1 MLKKI
6 ALFSGWLI
14 VLSLSLLFCF
24 TLGLW
29 QDWSTPVILL
39 LWILILLLSLIL
51 MSTAQG
57 IQSVIKSNKNY
68 RWMDK
73 YRLSHRDY
81 LLWNRWKQGAAAI
94 KKIRQRRSRI
104 PWYMLVGERCG
115 KSTLLANLDVP
126 RFFYDNEDIV
136 TRPTRILNWW
146 FFSNLAVLD
155 ISSNFISDKSRL
167 RKAWG
172 RIVHWCLRLPAPAGV
187 IIAIPLSEI
196 MSGDFNVL
204 RATARRQR
212 IMIEPL
218 LRHYGVNLPLYVM
231 ITQCDSF
238 PGFSLWQ
245 QQLSPKQCEQML
257 GHIWN
262 IPICIDGEDEYILQP
277 LFNKLHHGLS
287 QVRLSMAKP
296 AHLSSGD
303 YSELIDFPERFVLLE
318 PTLRYMLAALCEPN
332 VWFSHATLGG
342 IWFSTANAKTNY
354 QNRRV
359 SVFIHE
365 LLTQHLVSLS
375 NVRQRVHWYQKKH
388 FKILINSIFFLC
400 ILWLVISAEQSLAR
414 LQPDLLKLSP
424 DALTEFIIQDE
435 RHSLTSIRYLP
446 FLPLFRQKLQVA
458 EFQLSKNTSSPR
470 NAQKQLGEY
479 FNNTISAEPQQQ
491 RKNII
496 KLAETLLTWEKMREG
511 AKLDELAQR
520 PSVPDAL
527 QQRSYIV
534 ELSTLTKLALERYYM
549 QQPDGY
555 DWEHEARQTLEKLVT
570 HDSLLNWLTVSDPA
584 LSPLYASEFWSRL
597 PDTVT
602 LSGIWTNKGESQIK
616 KWMTLIE
623 RATGKTQPLFQLLRE
638 HWSLLRQNAWQDYI
652 SDITTHTLSVA
663 TSEMSGE
670 ELLAISQN
678 RSPSMLFLTRVNK
691 ELNNITT
698 EQTQPWL
705 STLRLA
711 QRLVFA
717 DQASAFFSRTA
728 EANKHVRQSFA
739 KWLNQS
745 QTTSLSGSLQSSER
759 VWHKWLDIRDKAV
772 NEAITYNRT
781 GRLLTRGLFSTS
793 GEENKDIPLAAL
805 LPVLTE
811 LQVSVSH
818 ENHDPGIMNIWSLY
832 QDDGWRLLGN
842 AMAQSACWLDSKWK
856 HMVIW
861 PLGQKA
867 EQRTYE
873 EQQALKKELI
883 TAFIQGPGRELLSP
897 DLQGLKAASYA
908 DLVVPLNNDFL
919 RLVQKELPAEV
930 FHDFPDRVSTH
941 DDDQLAILQRQL
953 TVLDEKQSILGKN
966 IQKIDVTSLPATVPE
981 GAQILPTGTN
991 LLLNCNDNE
1000 QNLTNLNFAEK
1011 APFVWRPGQCNK
1023 VSLTVKFPDFKIH
1036 YQLNGDD
1043 AWPKFISL
1051 FMSGEHLFKS
1061 TDFGNDSDLLNQ
1073 LGIHKILVRYTFSD
1087 IQKLE
1092 SVWQDWRQNV
1102 EQIDSVN
1109 ENINRINARIQ
1120 QQKSAEISSSPLSE
1134 LPVNIAQ
1141 CK

>member
-1 MLKKI
+1 MFKKI
-6 ALFSGWLI
+6 VLFSCWLI
-14 VLSLSLLFCF
+14 VISFSLLFCF

-29 QDWSTPVILL
+29 QNWSTPVILL
-39 LWILILLLSLIL
+39 LWILILLLSLL
-51 MSTAQG
+51 LLNTAQG
-57 IQSVIKSNKNY
+57 VQSCIKRNKNH
-68 RWMDK
+68 RWLNK

-81 LLWNRWKQGAAAI
+81 LLWNRWKQGAAEI
-94 KKIRQRRSRI
+94 KKNRQRRSKI
-104 PWYMLVGERCG
+104 PWYMLVGEQCG
-115 KSTLLANLDVP
+115 KSTLLANSDVP

-172 RIVHWCLRLPAPAGV
+172 KIVHWCLRLPAPAGV
-187 IIAIPLSEI
+187 VIAIPLSEI

-204 RATARRQR
+204 HATARRQR
-212 IMIEPL
+212 VMLEPL
-218 LRHYGVNLPLYVM
+218 LHHYGENLPLYVM

-257 GHIWN
+257 GYIWN
-262 IPICIDGEDEYILQP
+262 IPPCIDGEDEFILQP

-296 AHLSSGD
+296 AHLSSAD
-303 YSELIDFPERFVLLE
+303 YIELIDFPEKFVLLE

-332 VWFSHATLGG
+332 IWFSHATLGG
-342 IWFSTANAKTNY
+342 IWFSTANAKTNH

-359 SVFIHE
+359 SVFIHD

-375 NVRQRVHWYQKKH
+375 NFRQRVHWHQKKYY
-388 FKILINSIFFLC
+388 KIVYSSIFFLC
-400 ILWLVISAEQSLAR
+400 ILWLIISAGLSLER

-424 DALTEFIIQDE
+424 DALTKFIIHDE
-435 RHSLTSIRYLP
+435 RHTLISIRYLP

-458 EFQLSKNTSSPR
+458 ELQLSKTTSSPR

-496 KLAETLLTWEKMREG
+496 QLAETLLTWEKMREG
-511 AKLDELAQR
+511 AKLDDLAQR

-534 ELSTLTKLALERYYM
+534 ELPTLTKLALERYYM

-555 DWEHEARQTLEKLVT
+555 DWENEARQTLEKLVT
-570 HDSLLNWLTVSDPA
+570 HDSSLNWLTASDPA
-584 LSPLYASEFWSRL
+584 LPPLYASEFWSRL

-623 RATGKTQPLFQLLRE
+623 RATGKTQPLFQFLKE
-638 HWSLLRQNAWQDYI
+638 HWALLRQNAWQGYI

-678 RSPSMLFLTRVNK
+678 RSPSMLFLTRVNE
-691 ELNNITT
+691 ELKNIPT

-705 STLRLA
+705 STLRLS

-728 EANKHVRQSFA
+728 EANKRVRQSFA

-745 QTTSLSGSLQSSER
+745 KTTSLSGTLQSSER

-772 NEAITYNRT
+772 SEAITYTRT

-793 GEENKDIPLAAL
+793 GEANKDIPLADL

-832 QDDGWRLLGN
+832 QDDAWRLLGN

-919 RLVQKELPAEV
+919 RLAQKEFPAEI
-930 FHDFPDRVSTH
+930 FHDLPDRASTY
-941 DDDQLAILQRQL
+941 DEDQLAILQRQL
-953 TVLDEKQSILGKN
+953 TDLDEKQSILESN
-966 IQKIDVTSLPATVPE
+966 IQKLDVTSLPATVPE
-981 GAQILPTGTN
+981 GAQILPIGTS
-991 LLLNCNDNE
+991 LLLNCNDGE
-1000 QNLTNLNFAEK
+1000 QHLANLNFAEK
-1011 APFVWRPGQCNK
+1011 APFVWKPGQCNK
-1023 VSLTVKFPDFKIH
+1023 VTLIVRFPDFKVH
-1036 YQLNGDD
+1036 FQLNGDD
-1043 AWPKFISL
+1043 AWPRFISF

-1061 TDFGNDSDLLNQ
+1061 TDFGDDSDLLNQ
-1073 LGIHKILVRYTFSD
+1073 LGIHKILVRYTLSD

-1092 SVWQDWRQNV
+1092 SVWQDWRKNV
-1102 EQIDSVN
+1102 EQIDILN
-1109 ENINRINARIQ
+1109 EKINSINVRLE
-1120 QQKSAEISSSPLSE
+1120 QQKSAELLHNPLSE